1 MPPMMPPGGFMMGR
15 GFVVTRL
22 HLRYGK
28 STLGEDL
35 VFRGADP
42 ISGGREVRLD
52 GKALEKGSRKDGVNN
67 FQGRYAIRHPWK
79 GPVKCAN
86 PQRGIWGGPPPNSQE
101 VAQGPKAATDLAFAP
116 RGTIRL
122 SSVVSEPVPELNITP
137 GGEDPPLAPELAGPG
152 GPPSSKSTGGCAGCA
167 VGSPREER
175 SAGLTLLA
183 VTGALIGRLAR
194 SRRRRAG

>member
-1 MPPMMPPGGFMMGR
+1 
-15 GFVVTRL
+15 V
-22 HLRYGK
+22 
-28 STLGEDL
+28 
-35 VFRGADP
+35 
-42 ISGGREVRLD
+42 
-52 GKALEKGSRKDGVNN
+52 
-67 FQGRYAIRHPWK
+67 
-79 GPVKCAN
+79 
-86 PQRGIWGGPPPNSQE
+86 QE

-152 GPPSSKSTGGCAGCA
+152 APPSSKSTGGCAGCA